1 MNRLR
6 PLPLLLC
13 SLAVLCSA
21 AIPAH
26 AEGPGKEMY
35 DDYAERGMIMEGE
48 AAEYVSR
55 VGQRVAAVSGWDKP
69 FVFSLVDS
77 GMVNAMAL
85 PDGYIFVFRGLF
97 TRLQT
102 EGQLAAVLGHEVAH
116 VTRRHGYK
124 GQNSDR
130 LSRFGSTILGIFLGR
145 AYYDAARGYS
155 AAENFGRG
163 REFELEADR
172 FGAEY
177 IGNAGYDPNE
187 MFDLIRILADE
198 SIYMK
203 EVFGRPPQY
212 HGLFSTHPRS
222 DRRLY
227 EMIRMGSA
235 DADYLDLADPE
246 GDLYESI
253 EGLAFGDLDAEGVF
267 RDRRFYHPDL
277 GIVMDFP
284 EGWLTSNGRQTISAT
299 APHGSKTTITVEV
312 RALEDDKL
320 TAEEFLRTELGIEP
334 TDGRPIEVD
343 TLQGYLAV
351 VPQVPPAVSAGA
363 PAEGQA
369 DDGGDAGTPEAPAE
383 REYRSELVAV
393 VVKDGFAYVFRGEN
407 RLESYEP
414 DFLSGFSRTVASFR
428 RMRREDLEAAVTTRI
443 ALVEAKPEDTYEQL
457 ARKAQLGRDGADVL
471 RLLNG
476 DFPLGQPRAGDLIKV
491 IE

>member
-1 MNRLR
+1 MNRSHL
-6 PLPLLLC
+6 LPLLLF
-13 SLAVLCSA
+13 SMAVLGSA
-21 AIPAH
+21 AMPAH

-55 VGQRVAAVSGWDKP
+55 VGQRVAAVAGWDKP

-235 DADYLDLADPE
+235 DADFLDLADLE

-253 EGLAFGDLDAEGVF
+253 DGLAFGDLDAEGVF

-312 RALEDDKL
+312 KALEDDKV
-320 TAEEFLRTELGIEP
+320 TAEAFLRTELGIEP
-334 TDGRPIEVD
+334 TDGRAIEVD

-351 VPQVPPAVSAGA
+351 VPQASLDVSAGMA
-363 PAEGQA
+363 AGGQ
-369 DDGGDAGTPEAPAE
+369 DGEEGDAGKGEAPPE
-383 REYRSELVAV
+383 PEYRSELVAV

-407 RLESYEP
+407 RLETYEP
-414 DFLSGFSRTVASFR
+414 DFLGGFSRTVASFR

>member
-1 MNRLR
+1 MNRSHL
-6 PLPLLLC
+6 LPLLLF
-13 SLAVLCSA
+13 SMAVLGSA
-21 AIPAH
+21 AMPAH

-235 DADYLDLADPE
+235 DADFLDLADLE

-253 EGLAFGDLDAEGVF
+253 DGLAFGDLDAEGVF

-312 RALEDDKL
+312 KALEDDKV
-320 TAEEFLRTELGIEP
+320 TAEAFLRTELGIEP
-334 TDGRPIEVD
+334 TDGRAIEVD

-351 VPQVPPAVSAGA
+351 VPPAPQDASAGVA
-363 PAEGQA
+363 AGGL
-369 DDGGDAGTPEAPAE
+369 DGEEGDADKGEAPPE
-383 REYRSELVAV
+383 PEYRSELVAV

-407 RLESYEP
+407 RLETYEP
-414 DFLSGFSRTVASFR
+414 DFLGGFSRTVASFR